1 MSDLPTKSRFEI
13 HHGDT
18 LAGYADYVLDDG
30 EMTLTHTVVDDE
42 LEGRGLGTQLVE
54 TALSEA
60 RERGL
65 RVLPQCPFVAEHVR
79 EHPEWLDLVPE
90 DRRAVFG
97 L

>member
-1 MSDLPTKSRFEI
+1 M
-13 HHGDT
+13 
-18 LAGYADYVLDDG
+18 
-30 EMTLTHTVVDDE
+30 
-42 LEGRGLGTQLVE
+42 E

-65 RVLPQCPFVAEHVR
+65 RVLPQCPFVAEHIR

-90 DRRAVFG
+90 DRRAEFG